1 MQYEETFYYEEI
13 SIAYYII
20 AKNFF
25 LYREHCK
32 TENIINF
39 V

>member
-1 MQYEETFYYEEI
+1 MQYEGNFYYEEI

-20 AKNFF
+20 SKIFF